1 MSSASFSYLLN
12 KKRMPENKII
22 NKADDES
29 KKIDKLARSLDQVS
43 NVMFTVTSKISSI
56 SRLVNDLMMH
66 SNKSLSVDQEDEMFG
81 RYWTWHREF
90 PRHQCWCG

>member
-22 NKADDES
+22 NKADDEP

-56 SRLVNDLMMH
+56 SRLVNDLMIH
-66 SNKSLSVDQEDEMFG
+66 SNKSFSVDQKDEMFW

-90 PRHQCWCG
+90 PRH